1 MEPRDHLLDIKALFL
16 FLMTSRIFSMENQG
30 PSQKAQAHLGG
41 ECPFP
46 SSLTLVSHSDKV
58 RLY

>member
-1 MEPRDHLLDIKALFL
+1 
-16 FLMTSRIFSMENQG
+16 MENQG